1 LSGVK
6 KRGKIKSSAK
16 AIKKGMVIIM
26 TIDKRPFGQTK
37 DGKAVDLYTLSDSGY
52 SVEII
57 TYGAAVRSLFVPV
70 AGGTR
75 DVALGFD
82 DMAGYESNK
91 TYQGAIIGRISN
103 RVANA
108 RYEMNG
114 KTYQMDVN
122 EGTSCLHGGF
132 IGFDKQ
138 VWTASEEQGA
148 LVMRLLDKE
157 GTAAGLPGNLEVKV
171 IYTLENGELGI
182 EYFAS
187 CDADTPINLTNHCY
201 FNLAG
206 HDAGNIENHK
216 IQIFSHKITAVNES
230 CVPTGELLDVSGTP
244 FDLREL
250 TEIAPGLEKSC
261 PQMELGGGYDHNWV
275 LSNEPHR
282 ALAMASVL
290 EYDGLSMACLT
301 TKPGIQ
307 FYAGNMMSGEIG
319 KGGAVY
325 GKRTGLCLETQYWPN
340 SVNLPQFP
348 APILRKGE
356 VYNHKT
362 VYRFREV

>member
-1 LSGVK
+1 
-6 KRGKIKSSAK
+6 
-16 AIKKGMVIIM
+16 M
-26 TIDKRPFGQTK
+26 TIERSLFGQTK
-37 DGKAVDLYTLSDSGY
+37 DGKAVDLYTLFDSGF

-57 TYGAAVRSLFVPV
+57 TYGATIRSIHVPV

-82 DMAGYESNK
+82 DMAGYESN
-91 TYQGAIIGRISN
+91 TSYQGAVIGRISN

-114 KTYQMDVN
+114 KTYQLDVN
-122 EGTSCLHGGF
+122 NGQNCLHGGF
-132 IGFDKQ
+132 IGLDKQ
-138 VWTASEEQGA
+138 VWTAAEEAGA
-148 LVMRLLDKE
+148 LVLTLIDKE
-157 GTAAGLPGNLEVKV
+157 GTASGLPGDLKVKTV
-171 IYTLENGELGI
+171 YTLENGELGI
-182 EYFAS
+182 EYTAT
-187 CDADTPINLTNHCY
+187 CTEDTPINLTNHCY
-201 FNLAG
+201 FNLEG
-206 HDAGNIENHK
+206 HDAGSIENHK
-216 IQIFSHKITAVNES
+216 LQIFSHKITAIDETLI
-230 CVPTGELLDVSGTP
+230 PTGELMDVTDTP

-250 TEIAPGLEKSC
+250 TEVAPGLARSC

-282 ALAMASVL
+282 ALAIAAVL
-290 EYDGLSMACLT
+290 ESNGLSMACMT
-301 TKPGIQ
+301 TKPGVQ
-307 FYAGNMMSGEIG
+307 FYSGNMMSGEIG

-325 GKRTGLCLETQYWPN
+325 AKRTGLCLETQYWPN
-340 SVNLPQFP
+340 SVNIHEFP

>member
-1 LSGVK
+1 
-6 KRGKIKSSAK
+6 
-16 AIKKGMVIIM
+16 M
-26 TIDKRPFGQTK
+26 TIEKSPFGQTK
-37 DGKAVDLYTLSDSGY
+37 DGKEVDLYTLKDSGF

-57 TYGAAVRSLFVPV
+57 TYGATIRSIHVPV

-82 DMAGYESNK
+82 DIAGYEANK
-91 TYQGAIIGRISN
+91 SYQGAVIGRVSN

-114 KTYQMDVN
+114 KTYNMDLN
-122 EGTSCLHGGF
+122 DSPNCLHGGF

-138 VWTASEEQGA
+138 VWTAVVEPGA
-148 LVMRLLDKE
+148 LVLTLIDKE
-157 GTAAGLPGNLEVKV
+157 GTAAGLPGDLTAVTK
-171 IYTLENGELGI
+171 YTLDNGELGI
-182 EYFAS
+182 EYTAT
-187 CDADTPINLTNHCY
+187 CTEDTPVNLTNHCY

-206 HDAGNIENHK
+206 HNAGSIENHK
-216 IQIFSHKITAVNES
+216 LQIFSHKITAIDKTLI
-230 CVPTGELLDVSGTP
+230 PTGELMDVTDTP

-250 TEIAPGLEKSC
+250 TELAPGFARSC

-282 ALAMASVL
+282 ELAIAAVL
-290 EYDGLSMACLT
+290 ECDSLSMACLT
-301 TKPGIQ
+301 TKPGVQ
-307 FYAGNMMSGEIG
+307 FYGGNMMSGEIG

-325 GKRTGLCLETQYWPN
+325 AKRTGLCLETQYWPN
-340 SVNLPQFP
+340 SVNIPQFP
-348 APILRKGE
+348 APFLRKGE